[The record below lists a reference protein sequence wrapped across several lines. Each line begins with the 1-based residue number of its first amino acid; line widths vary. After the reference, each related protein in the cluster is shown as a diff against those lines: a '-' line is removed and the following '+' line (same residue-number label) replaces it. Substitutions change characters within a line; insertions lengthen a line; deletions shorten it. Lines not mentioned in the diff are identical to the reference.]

1 MKMTGQ
7 KPLLAKTKITNYKD
21 VSQLRWRNKGS
32 YSLNLKILTTAGHKD
47 LYCLSLILKM
57 TAVNHN
63 LIDVAKAY
71 VIVTGRPISKDSN

>member
-1 MKMTGQ
+1 MPHNCGDV
-7 KPLLAKTKITNYKD
+7 TKA
-21 VSQLRWRNKGS
+21 L

-57 TAVNHN
+57 TGVNHN

-71 VIVTGRPISKDSN
+71 VIITGISKDSN